1 MFDHKLIFC
10 QCNYNVYDL
19 RQVKF
24 DPKTKIISGKWK
36 STIFTTVFKRS
47 LICNELHASPFSD
60 FHFFKIYV
68 LNIYFFFLL
77 IPGMYIRP
85 GLYWLN
91 ADEIKN
97 RLFKILVKENNCHG
111 DAILISSKLNLWD
124 LLSSSFFQYS
134 KHNLKYTKHKQKINF
149 KFFFISFLVSN
160 LKNGA
165 NIFTA
170 LIDFDGSYLK
180 NCSSPLNIN

>member
-1 MFDHKLIFC
+1 MLVLFLTFISLKYMCSIYIFFPS
-10 QCNYNVYDL
+10 YTRDVYS
-19 RQVKF
+19 
-24 DPKTKIISGKWK
+24 I
-36 STIFTTVFKRS
+36 
-47 LICNELHASPFSD
+47 H
-60 FHFFKIYV
+60 
-68 LNIYFFFLL
+68 
-77 IPGMYIRP
+77 P

-134 KHNLKYTKHKQKINF
+134 KHDLKYTKHKQKINF

>member
-1 MFDHKLIFC
+1 MKVYYFH
-10 QCNYNVYDL
+10 QCSNGVL
-19 RQVKF
+19 FVMSF
-24 DPKTKIISGKWK
+24 MLVLFLTFISLKYM
-36 STIFTTVFKRS
+36 
-47 LICNELHASPFSD
+47 CC
-60 FHFFKIYV
+60 IY
-68 LNIYFFFLL
+68 IFFLL
-77 IPGMYIRP
+77 IPRVYIRP

-91 ADEIKN
+91 AAEIEN
-97 RLFKILVKENNCHG
+97 RLFKILVKKNNCHG

-124 LLSSSFFQYS
+124 SLSSSFFQYS
-134 KHNLKYTKHKQKINF
+134 KHNLKYTKHKQKLNF

>member
-1 MFDHKLIFC
+1 MQL
-10 QCNYNVYDL
+10 NNVYDL

-68 LNIYFFFLL
+68 LYIYFFLL

-85 GLYWLN
+85 SLYWLN
-91 ADEIKN
+91 ADEIEN
-97 RLFKILVKENNCHG
+97 RLFKILVEENNCHG
-111 DAILISSKLNLWD
+111 DAILISSKLKLWD
-124 LLSSSFFQYS
+124 SLSSSFIQYS

-149 KFFFISFLVSN
+149 SFL
-160 LKNGA
+160 
-165 NIFTA
+165 FP
-170 LIDFDGSYLK
+170 F
-180 NCSSPLNIN
+180 

>member
-1 MFDHKLIFC
+1 MLVLFLTFISLKYMCCIYIF
-10 QCNYNVYDL
+10 
-19 RQVKF
+19 
-24 DPKTKIISGKWK
+24 
-36 STIFTTVFKRS
+36 
-47 LICNELHASPFSD
+47 FS
-60 FHFFKIYV
+60 
-68 LNIYFFFLL
+68 FLYQGCTL
-77 IPGMYIRP
+77 YIRP